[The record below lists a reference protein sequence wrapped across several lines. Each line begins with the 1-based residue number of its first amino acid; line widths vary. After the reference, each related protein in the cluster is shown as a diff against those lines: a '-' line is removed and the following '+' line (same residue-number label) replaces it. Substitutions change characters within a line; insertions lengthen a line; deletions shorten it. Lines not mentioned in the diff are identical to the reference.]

1 MAKQSR
7 KARKQ
12 EKQKA
17 LDQMTQK
24 QYQTILKLKKYAE
37 DVGKN
42 CEFEKIPGT
51 NNIMKYEEEV
61 VNEENVLEYF
71 FMIGVRE
78 DGSVFTTCCKDL
90 NVKEDGKETA
100 AKYIEL
106 LDEKSNDTTFS
117 LDEEDDDILLV
128 DVDYDL
134 EEMEQLQEDFGP
146 CVFGYVRRTLEYC
159 MGGLAALLN
168 EKLTLEEAVD
178 FGKKEQRHM
187 AMPGVLLWLLCEF
200 VLFQPNSYDNNKLL
214 LVAYLFFCIATADYV
229 WDTLPQQFARLG
241 RFVRPAAVTVT
252 AVLGVFAA
260 ILTMGREWV
269 SDYELYDN
277 GYVKACQWVE
287 KNTQP
292 TDTFLTATNHNNAI
306 ASLTGRNIVCG
317 SSSFLYYHGVDYTGN
332 EAAVKSM
339 YEDPD
344 VRDSLLDE
352 YGVNY
357 IVIGP
362 WELGSY
368 QISDY
373 DTLASSYEI
382 VYSQDNIVILAV
394 NDR

>member
-37 DVGKN
+37 DIGKN

-90 NVKEDGKETA
+90 NVKEDGKGTA

-106 LDEKSNDTTFS
+106 LDEKSNDTTYS

-178 FGKKEQRHM
+178 YALDQGENYGEILKRVRYCFEHEI
-187 AMPGVLLWLLCEF
+187 LC
-200 VLFQPNSYDNNKLL
+200 
-214 LVAYLFFCIATADYV
+214 YLFLEDFKCIEM
-229 WDTLPQQFARLG
+229 LKERKEEML
-241 RFVRPAAVTVT
+241 
-252 AVLGVFAA
+252 
-260 ILTMGREWV
+260 M
-269 SDYELYDN
+269 
-277 GYVKACQWVE
+277 
-287 KNTQP
+287 
-292 TDTFLTATNHNNAI
+292 
-306 ASLTGRNIVCG
+306 
-317 SSSFLYYHGVDYTGN
+317 
-332 EAAVKSM
+332 
-339 YEDPD
+339 D
-344 VRDSLLDE
+344 VM
-352 YGVNY
+352 N
-357 IVIGP
+357 
-362 WELGSY
+362 
-368 QISDY
+368 QISDREEIENPFEIDEFEIETENY
-373 DTLASSYEI
+373 QDYEMIRIKMPEPVQENNCLEI
-382 VYSQDNIVILAV
+382 VPVIKGNKVRYFTVEIGEINEILFICEWTLDEEGNRVHHNYKVIKAGSG
-394 NDR
+394 DYMEEIRKCL

>member
-1 MAKQSR
+1 
-7 KARKQ
+7 
-12 EKQKA
+12 
-17 LDQMTQK
+17 
-24 QYQTILKLKKYAE
+24 
-37 DVGKN
+37 
-42 CEFEKIPGT
+42 
-51 NNIMKYEEEV
+51 
-61 VNEENVLEYF
+61 
-71 FMIGVRE
+71 
-78 DGSVFTTCCKDL
+78 
-90 NVKEDGKETA
+90 
-100 AKYIEL
+100 
-106 LDEKSNDTTFS
+106 
-117 LDEEDDDILLV
+117 
-128 DVDYDL
+128 
-134 EEMEQLQEDFGP
+134 
-146 CVFGYVRRTLEYC
+146 
-159 MGGLAALLN
+159 
-168 EKLTLEEAVD
+168 
-178 FGKKEQRHM
+178 M

-229 WDTLPQQFARLG
+229 WDTLPQHFARLG
-241 RFVRPAAVTVT
+241 RFVRPAAVAVT

-344 VRDSLLDE
+344 ARDSLLDE

>member
-12 EKQKA
+12 EKQKV

-106 LDEKSNDTTFS
+106 LDEKSNDTTYS

-134 EEMEQLQEDFGP
+134 EEMEQLQENFGP
-146 CVFGYVRRTLEYC
+146 CVFGYVRRALEYC

-178 FGKKEQRHM
+178 YALDQGETYGEILKRVRYCFEHEI
-187 AMPGVLLWLLCEF
+187 LC
-200 VLFQPNSYDNNKLL
+200 
-214 LVAYLFFCIATADYV
+214 YLFLEDFKCIEM
-229 WDTLPQQFARLG
+229 LKERKEEML
-241 RFVRPAAVTVT
+241 
-252 AVLGVFAA
+252 
-260 ILTMGREWV
+260 M
-269 SDYELYDN
+269 
-277 GYVKACQWVE
+277 
-287 KNTQP
+287 
-292 TDTFLTATNHNNAI
+292 
-306 ASLTGRNIVCG
+306 
-317 SSSFLYYHGVDYTGN
+317 
-332 EAAVKSM
+332 
-339 YEDPD
+339 D
-344 VRDSLLDE
+344 VM
-352 YGVNY
+352 N
-357 IVIGP
+357 
-362 WELGSY
+362 
-368 QISDY
+368 QISDREEIENPFEIDEFEIETENY
-373 DTLASSYEI
+373 QDYEMIRIKMPEPVQENNCLEI
-382 VYSQDNIVILAV
+382 VPVIKGNKVRYFTVEIGETSEILFICEWTLDEEGNRVHHNYKVIKAGSG
-394 NDR
+394 DYMEEIRKCL